1 MRICKGDMVKV
12 ISGNF
17 KGKQGKVLRV
27 LNKNKVQ
34 VENVGFYKKHIKS
47 RTNKS
52 HPESG
57 IIEKLSFIDISN
69 VMVFPKLVKK
79 PEK

>member
-1 MRICKGDMVKV
+1 MKICKGDAVKV

-17 KGKQGKVLRV
+17 KGKQGKVLKV
-27 LNKNKVQ
+27 FNKNKVQ

-47 RTNKS
+47 RTNKA

-69 VMVFPKLVKK
+69 VMIFPKQIKK
-79 PEK
+79 RGK